1 MLKYAGSFASK
12 LWRAD
17 RPYWFSQWSRR
28 KSHVALPWGQVD
40 VSAIRT
46 IWPDLTLV
54 CIILCLLWGG
64 ILTWLALGRQNLQL
78 EALRTASSIAGAA
91 EQGMSRTIE
100 AMDQRLRFAR
110 KLYERD
116 PEAFSLPFI
125 AEGSGFTD
133 GVMMQLAFI
142 DAKGMLR
149 QTNLGPTLG
158 VVDLSDRQHFRAQV
172 ERADDFLF
180 ISTPVIG
187 RVSKRW
193 SVQLTRKVSNP
204 DGSMAG
210 VLVGS
215 LDPYWLTQF
224 QDMLDVSGGLFLVGD
239 DGITRAAAPDQSL
252 IGANIGTTFVGQTV
266 KGLDHG
272 SFISRNH
279 DIDSPQIAAEGD
291 VIGFRRLRSYALT
304 IIVRLDSN
312 PIFGLFQN
320 TRKAVMAAGALLTLL
335 ILATGGLLARNRL
348 RVITSKI
355 SLRNAIENVDQGIIL
370 LDAGGR
376 FSICNQRFT
385 DLLMLP
391 DPNTMPST
399 DLWTRLWGESP
410 VQPGVH
416 EEMGAAGG
424 LLEVRTHLV
433 KSGGFVRTYTDI
445 TDRRQA
451 ETRIMQLAHYDA
463 LTGLANR
470 RTIETTVLEELERA
484 RQHETAMA
492 VLCMDL
498 DRFKLINDTLGH
510 AAGDELLRQTGQRL
524 GRALGYHGV
533 VGRMGG
539 DEFVA
544 VQTKL
549 SDVGDAVELAKR
561 ISSAFDAPFLLE
573 GREAVVGVSIGI
585 AVFLG
590 GLQSAADLLRNA
602 DIALYSAKKLGRGG
616 FQLFEASMEAA
627 VRARSELEQDLIQ
640 AVAAQRLGLYY
651 QPIYNQSATAITSYE
666 ALLRWDHPTH
676 GWIPPSTFIPIAEE
690 SRVILPLGRW
700 ALINACKMAA
710 LWDAPYGIA
719 VNLSPVQ
726 VLDDSLPHFVAEA
739 LTESGLDP
747 SRLTLEVTEG
757 VLMHDVTT
765 ASSALEKLK
774 AQGVKLALDD
784 FGTGFSSLSYLSQFP
799 FDTLKID
806 RSFTQKLDSD
816 LRAQSIVQAIIA
828 MGHSLKLNITAEG
841 VETASQINILQEMG
855 CNNFQGFLLGQPSLF
870 PKSAITEVSAL

>member
-1 MLKYAGSFASK
+1 MSRHEGFFASK
-12 LWRAD
+12 LWHPD
-17 RPYWFSQWSRR
+17 RSYWFSPWSRPENYAA
-28 KSHVALPWGQVD
+28 SSWGRYDIAAV
-40 VSAIRT
+40 RT
-46 IWPDLTLV
+46 IWPELTLI
-54 CIILCLLWGG
+54 CLILCLLWGG
-64 ILTWLALGRQNLQL
+64 MSTWLALGHRNLQL

-100 AMDQRLRFAR
+100 AMDQRLLFAR

-116 PEAFSLPFI
+116 PKGFSLRFI

-133 GVMMQLAFI
+133 SVMMQLAFI

-149 QTNLGPTLG
+149 QTSLGPTLG
-158 VVDLSDRQHFRAQV
+158 AVDLSDRQHFRVQA
-172 ERADDFLF
+172 ERAEDFLF
-180 ISTPVIG
+180 ISTPLIG

-224 QDMLDVSGGLFLVGD
+224 QDMLDVSGGLLLVGD
-239 DGITRAAAPDQSL
+239 DGVIRAAAPDQNL
-252 IGANIGTTFVGQTV
+252 IGADIGATLLGRTV
-266 KGLDHG
+266 EGSNHG
-272 SFISRNH
+272 SFIISKHNGGSLQTASKE
-279 DIDSPQIAAEGD
+279 DI
-291 VIGFRRLRSYALT
+291 IGFRRLRSYALT
-304 IIVRLDSN
+304 IIVRLDPG
-312 PIFGLFQN
+312 PIFEPFQN

-348 RVITSKI
+348 RVITSQA
-355 SLRNAIENVDQGIIL
+355 SLRNAIENVDQGIVM
-370 LDAGGR
+370 LDADGR
-376 FSICNQRFT
+376 FSICNRRFT

-391 DPNTMPST
+391 DPDTMPSV
-399 DLWTRLWGESP
+399 DLWDRLWGEYP
-410 VQPGVH
+410 VQAGVH
-416 EEMGAAGG
+416 EEMAAAGG

-451 ETRIMQLAHYDA
+451 ETRIMQLAQYDA

-484 RQHETAMA
+484 RQHGTAMA

-498 DRFKLINDTLGH
+498 DRFKLVNDTLGH

-524 GRALGYHGV
+524 AHALGHHGA

-549 SDVGDAVELAKR
+549 SEIGKAGEMAKR
-561 ISSAFDAPFLLE
+561 IASAFDAPFLLD
-573 GREAVVGVSIGI
+573 GRETMMGVSIGI
-585 AVFLG
+585 AVFSG
-590 GLQSAADLLRNA
+590 GVQSAADLLRNA

-627 VRARSELEQDLIQ
+627 VRARSELEQDLAQ
-640 AVAAQRLGLYY
+640 AVAAQRLCLYY
-651 QPIYNQSATAITSYE
+651 QPIYDQNATAVTSYE
-666 ALLRWDHPTH
+666 ALLRWNHPKH

-690 SRVILPLGRW
+690 SRIILPLGRW
-700 ALINACKMAA
+700 VLTHACKAAA
-710 LWDAPYGIA
+710 LWDRRHGIA

-726 VLDDSLPHFVAEA
+726 VLDGSLPDFVAEV
-739 LTESGLDP
+739 LTQSGLDP

-757 VLMHDVTT
+757 VLMRDVT
-765 ASSALEKLK
+765 AAQSSLEKLK
-774 AQGVKLALDD
+774 AQGVRLALDD
-784 FGTGFSSLSYLSQFP
+784 FGTGYSSLSYLSQFP
-799 FDTLKID
+799 FDILKID
-806 RSFTQKLDSD
+806 RSFTQKLDAD
-816 LRAQSIVQAIIA
+816 PGAKPIVQAIIA
-828 MGHSLKLNITAEG
+828 MGHSLDLSITAEG
-841 VETASQINILQEMG
+841 VETASQLNILRQMG
-855 CNNFQGFLLGQPSLF
+855 CNNFQGFLLGQPNLL
-870 PKSAITEVSAL
+870 PIGAAAYA